1 MRGTTS
7 TISGGVTSSG
17 LTVSSGETLT
27 VNSGGEIVSATVED
41 GGSVV
46 VVSGGVQ
53 SATTILSGGTETVSG
68 SATSDLI
75 FGALNTVSKVS
86 GVFTSETVAS
96 GGTFL
101 LQNGNSAIGTTVLSG
116 GLLVVSGADNEA
128 NNTVLSGGTLDLDS
142 PKAVISGSL
151 TFAASGGT
159 LEVSVLADSGD
170 GDQAVASGF
179 TSGDKIDITALASAG
194 TTLSQVVSGGNTV
207 ANVISGGSTVESFTF
222 SGTAISGNLAL
233 TADSGGDAEI
243 IFSSAAA
250 PVGSTTSVTTSTASG
265 TFTETSGNTL
275 LVLSGGSV
283 SAATI
288 DSGGFLVVSGGADL
302 AATILSGGTETVSA
316 GSAFNDVI
324 SGNLVVASGGV
335 ESDAIISAGGSATI
349 LGSATGDQIF
359 GVLSTVSGGAATL
372 TGETVEASG
381 TFNLFNG
388 DTANN
393 TTVLSGGTFN
403 VSGAD
408 LAADNIAL
416 SGGGTLDLQS
426 PKAAIGGSLTFSGG
440 DNTLEAT
447 AIASSGLG
455 DQAVISGFST
465 TDKIDV
471 TAIGAA
477 GATLG
482 VVTSGGNNVAT
493 ITSGSDSESFI
504 FSGTS
509 TYTNVTLQLETDGSG
524 SGGVDLVFNPDAVA
538 FTVGSGTTSAG
549 LTVASGETLTVQSG
563 GTVSAT
569 TVQSGGSL
577 VVSGSDHAA
586 IVSAGGAETVFGSAT
601 GDQIAG
607 GVTVDGEA
615 THETVLSNGALVVN
629 NGVVSSS
636 TISASGNETV
646 ANSGSATGDLIFG
659 STTVMSAT
667 VTSET
672 VESGGVLTLNAGGVD
687 VSTTILAGGTE
698 IISAATGSATVTGD
712 QIFGTVLTVSGDS
725 GVFTNETVFSGGVLN
740 LFNSNDAT
748 NTLVLSG
755 GTLNLSGHETATN
768 TTLSG
773 GAVLDLQSPKATL
786 SGSLIFAGGGNT
798 LELTDTTDAGDGDLA
813 VMSGFSST
821 DKIDLTSA
829 AFVGSALTLSPV
841 SVVSG
846 NTVVDVLSAG
856 SEVETFTFAGTS
868 LGGAATLVSD
878 GNGGEDLE
886 ILPVSVTTSVTTST
900 ASGAFTETATN
911 TLLVLSGGSVS
922 AATIDAGGFLTVS
935 GGADFAATILSGG
948 LETVST
954 GSATGDQIFGS
965 AIVDGGTVTNETVLS
980 GGVLA
985 ISGAAF
991 VSNVTLSSGGVVDL
1005 ASPGAVVS
1013 GSLTFAGGGN
1023 TLEAGAIA
1031 TTGNG
1036 DQAVISGFSS
1046 SDKID
1051 VTGISPAGATLSF
1064 ATNGN
1069 GNEVVTINGTS
1080 SSESFIFS
1088 TPGATNSST
1097 LSLIK
1102 DGTGGVDLILDTTPV
1117 VTFTSLGGS
1126 TNQATQIVN
1135 GTVNTAVDPEAVGST
1150 VSVFEGNTVVGTGTV
1165 GANGFFSAKVTFPND
1180 NGTNVLTA
1188 SDSDAA
1194 GNTGVTSQPLTF
1206 NVNTTAAAFT
1216 PGNLVISIS
1225 GDGAGSGVVG
1235 DNQASPITLEQITTS
1250 GAFVSQLVLP
1260 QTTTVVNGVT
1270 ENAISGE
1277 FGSSSEG
1284 SLQLSADGHSLVIAG
1299 YGVNAQTFNEGGA
1312 AVFGTTALA
1321 QTTSI
1326 QGGPF
1331 TAVPRVIADINA
1343 DGVVDTSTA
1352 LFNVFNENNPRSVA
1366 TVNGSSFIISGQ
1378 GLKGDTTQ
1386 GVFVA
1391 QDGASTATSI
1401 DDATDTRVAEIV
1413 NGQLFVSVNS
1423 TQGPTDGTTGILNFG
1438 SSVPTSSTTPTMLQG
1453 LSNSVVLTAATA
1465 NTVNSSDIGTS
1476 VNLSPE
1482 SFFFANADTLYVA
1495 DGGDPK
1501 EGGIGDGGLQ
1511 KWVFDTTTSQWN
1523 LAYTLSTGLN
1533 LIPNTDSTSNGDTGL
1548 IGLTGQVVGNNV
1560 ELFATTEPLNDLGQT
1575 AVVSITDSLG
1585 ATSVAAGESFTT
1597 VLTASPGEN
1606 IRGISFAPT
1615 PFAPTITGTVAGQK
1629 TASEAPVAPFSG
1641 VTIADQNG
1649 NAIDTLTITVGG
1661 SGGTLAD
1668 GAGFHGLATTAT
1680 TGIYT
1685 LSGTAASITSELD
1698 ALVFTP
1704 TAGAPNTSSISTFTL
1719 SDLSSAFATPTTD
1732 STTSVVDTDPAV
1744 APTITGTHTT
1754 DTTSEAA
1761 VKPFSGVTIGDT
1773 NSGATDTLT
1782 ITVGGTGGT
1791 LSGAGLSGGA
1801 GGVYTITGSAAVVT
1815 NDLDA
1820 LSFAPKAGTPNT
1832 SSTSTFTLS
1841 DKSSAFATATVN
1853 AATSVVDTDPAAPPK
1868 ITAVTPSVV
1877 ENGQSTEIG
1886 TVSPG
1891 IAGAMLSLQQTGGVG
1906 TLSLVTVSGVEEVIY
1921 TAPKSVSAGMLD
1933 NVSYTITDQFGDM
1946 ATGSNTVPVAPAP
1959 DAIDVGHTG
1968 GAVNVGNTSS
1978 AIDGRAGSEN
1988 IHAGNGNDVV
1998 FAGPND
2004 AINLGNGSDTVLGG
2018 SNDTIQAGNG
2028 TDNISTGANANI
2040 ALGNGNDTI
2049 TAGTGSSVFAGNG
2062 RDTVT
2067 AGANSTITLGNGN
2080 NAITE
2085 GAGSSVF
2092 AGNGNDTVTA
2102 GADST
2107 IILGNG
2113 NNTITEGAGSS
2124 VFAGNGNDTVTAG
2137 ANSTVTLGSG
2147 NDTVFAGMSE
2157 MFTFGNGHD
2166 TVAFSAAT
2174 PAALGAQTIS
2184 GFSAQHDQ
2192 IDFNPALFANFAAV
2206 LHDATQRGANTII
2219 TAAPGDS
2226 VTLLNVAMTSLTA
2239 NNVHT

>member
-1 MRGTTS
+1 MSGTTS

-17 LTVSSGETLT
+17 LTVISGETLT
-27 VNSGGEIVSATVED
+27 VNSGGEIVSATVD
-41 GGSVV
+41 NGGSVI

-75 FGALNTVSKVS
+75 FGMLNTVSKVS
-86 GVFTSETVAS
+86 GVFTNETVES

-101 LQNGNSAIGTTVLSG
+101 LQNGNSAIGATVLG
-116 GLLVVSGADNEA
+116 GGVLVVSGADNEA
-128 NNTVLSGGTLDLDS
+128 NNTVLSGGTLNLDS

-170 GDQAVASGF
+170 GDLAVASGF

-222 SGTAISGNLAL
+222 SGTALSGNLAL
-233 TADSGGDAEI
+233 VADSSGDAEI

-265 TFTETSGNTL
+265 TFTETSGDTL

-283 SAATI
+283 SATI
-288 DSGGFLVVSGGADL
+288 VDGGGFLVVSGGVDT
-302 AATILSGGTETVSA
+302 AATVSSGGTETVSV
-316 GSAFNDVI
+316 GSASNDAI
-324 SGNLVVASGGV
+324 LSGGNLVVASGGV
-335 ESDAIISAGGSATI
+335 ESDALISAGGTETV
-349 LGSATGDQIF
+349 LGSAIGDQIF
-359 GVLSTVSGGAATL
+359 GVVSTVSGGTAVL
-372 TGETVEASG
+372 NSETVENGG
-381 TFNLFNG
+381 TFNLLNG

-408 LAADNIAL
+408 LAANNIVL

-426 PKAAIGGSLTFSGG
+426 PKAVIGGSLTFSGG

-455 DQAVISGFST
+455 DRAVISGFST
-465 TDKIDV
+465 TDKIDI
-471 TAIGAA
+471 TTIGAA
-477 GATLG
+477 GASLN
-482 VVTSGGNNVAT
+482 VVASGGNNVAT

-509 TYTNVTLQLETDGSG
+509 TYTDSTLQLESDG
-524 SGGVDLVFNPDAVA
+524 SGGVDLVFNPNAVA
-538 FTVGSGTTSAG
+538 LTVGSGTTSTG

-607 GVTVDGEA
+607 GVTIDGQATNEA
-615 THETVLSNGALVVN
+615 VLSNGALVVN
-629 NGVVSSS
+629 GGVNSAA
-636 TISASGNETV
+636 TISSGGAETV
-646 ANSGSATGDLIFG
+646 TNSGSTSDDQIFG
-659 STTVMSAT
+659 SATVTGAT

-712 QIFGTVLTVSGDS
+712 QIFGTVSTVSGDS
-725 GVFTNETVFSGGVLN
+725 GVFTSETVFSGGVLN

-748 NTLVLSG
+748 NTLVSSG
-755 GTLNLSGHETATN
+755 GTLNLSGHETATD

-798 LELTDTTDAGDGDLA
+798 LEFTDTTDAGDGDLA
-813 VMSGFSST
+813 LMSGFSST

-868 LGGAATLVSD
+868 LGGTVTLVSD

-900 ASGAFTETATN
+900 ATGALTETATN

-922 AATIDAGGFLTVS
+922 AATVDAGGFLTVS

-985 ISGAAF
+985 ISGVAS

-1023 TLEAGAIA
+1023 TLEASAIA
-1031 TTGNG
+1031 TIGNG

-1088 TPGATNSST
+1088 TPAAFNSST

-1135 GTVNTAVDPEAVGST
+1135 GTVNTTADPEAIGST

-1165 GANGFFSAKVTFPND
+1165 GANGFFSANVTFPND
-1180 NGTNVLTA
+1180 NGPNVLTA
-1188 SDSDAA
+1188 SDTDAA

-1216 PGNLVISIS
+1216 PGNLVISVS
-1225 GDGAGSGVVG
+1225 GDGAGNGVFG

-1284 SLQLSADGHSLVIAG
+1284 LLQLSADGHSLVIAG
-1299 YGVNAQTFNEGGA
+1299 YGVNAETFNEGGA

-1321 QTTSI
+1321 QSTSI
-1326 QGGPF
+1326 QGGPL
-1331 TAVPRVIADINA
+1331 TAVSRVIADINA

-1366 TVNGSSFIISGQ
+1366 TVDGSSFIISGQ

-1401 DDATDTRVAEIV
+1401 NDATDTRVAEIV

-1438 SSVPTSSTTPTMLQG
+1438 SSVPTSATTPTMLQG

-1465 NTVNSSDIGTS
+1465 NTVNGADIGTS

-1511 KWVFDTTTSQWN
+1511 KWIFDTATSQWN

-1548 IGLTGQVVGNNV
+1548 IGITGQVVGNNV

-1575 AVVSITDSLG
+1575 AVVSITDSLS
-1585 ATSVAAGESFTT
+1585 ATSAAAGESFTT

-1629 TASEAPVAPFSG
+1629 TASEASVTPFSG

-1661 SGGTLAD
+1661 GGGTLAD
-1668 GAGFHGLATTAT
+1668 GVGFNGLATTAT

-1761 VKPFSGVTIGDT
+1761 VKPFSGVTIGDS
-1773 NSGATDTLT
+1773 NSGATNTLT

-1791 LSGAGLSGGA
+1791 LSGTGLSGGA

-1815 NDLDA
+1815 NELDA

-1841 DKSSAFATATVN
+1841 DTSSAFAAATVN
-1853 AATSVVDTDPAAPPK
+1853 TATSVVDTDPAAPPK

-1886 TVSPG
+1886 TVTPG

-1921 TAPKSVSAGMLD
+1921 TAPKSVSASMLD
-1933 NVSYTITDQFGDM
+1933 NVSYTITDQFGDVT
-1946 ATGSNTVPVAPAP
+1946 TGSNTVPVAPAP
-1959 DAIDVGHTG
+1959 DAIDVGRTG
-1968 GAVNVGNTSS
+1968 GAVNVSNTSS

-1988 IHAGNGNDVV
+1988 IQAGNGNDVV

-2018 SNDTIQAGNG
+2018 SNDTIRAGNG

-2049 TAGTGSSVFAGNG
+2049 TAGTGSSVSAGNG
-2062 RDTVT
+2062 KYTVTAGANSTITLGNGNNTVTEGAGSSVSAGNGNDTVT

-2080 NAITE
+2080 
-2085 GAGSSVF
+2085 
-2092 AGNGNDTVTA
+2092 
-2102 GADST
+2102 
-2107 IILGNG
+2107 
-2113 NNTITEGAGSS
+2113 
-2124 VFAGNGNDTVTAG
+2124 
-2137 ANSTVTLGSG
+2137 
-2147 NDTVFAGMSE
+2147 DTVFAGMSG
-2157 MFTFGNGHD
+2157 MFTFGNGQD

-2184 GFSAQHDQ
+2184 GFNAQHDQ
-2192 IDFNPALFANFAAV
+2192 IDFNPALFVNFAAV

-2219 TAAPGDS
+2219 TAAPGDT

>member
-1 MRGTTS
+1 M
-7 TISGGVTSSG
+7 
-17 LTVSSGETLT
+17 
-27 VNSGGEIVSATVED
+27 
-41 GGSVV
+41 
-46 VVSGGVQ
+46 
-53 SATTILSGGTETVSG
+53 
-68 SATSDLI
+68 
-75 FGALNTVSKVS
+75 
-86 GVFTSETVAS
+86 
-96 GGTFL
+96 
-101 LQNGNSAIGTTVLSG
+101 
-116 GLLVVSGADNEA
+116 
-128 NNTVLSGGTLDLDS
+128 
-142 PKAVISGSL
+142 
-151 TFAASGGT
+151 
-159 LEVSVLADSGD
+159 
-170 GDQAVASGF
+170 
-179 TSGDKIDITALASAG
+179 
-194 TTLSQVVSGGNTV
+194 
-207 ANVISGGSTVESFTF
+207 
-222 SGTAISGNLAL
+222 
-233 TADSGGDAEI
+233 
-243 IFSSAAA
+243 
-250 PVGSTTSVTTSTASG
+250 
-265 TFTETSGNTL
+265 
-275 LVLSGGSV
+275 
-283 SAATI
+283 
-288 DSGGFLVVSGGADL
+288 
-302 AATILSGGTETVSA
+302 
-316 GSAFNDVI
+316 
-324 SGNLVVASGGV
+324 
-335 ESDAIISAGGSATI
+335 
-349 LGSATGDQIF
+349 
-359 GVLSTVSGGAATL
+359 
-372 TGETVEASG
+372 
-381 TFNLFNG
+381 
-388 DTANN
+388 
-393 TTVLSGGTFN
+393 
-403 VSGAD
+403 
-408 LAADNIAL
+408 
-416 SGGGTLDLQS
+416 
-426 PKAAIGGSLTFSGG
+426 
-440 DNTLEAT
+440 
-447 AIASSGLG
+447 
-455 DQAVISGFST
+455 
-465 TDKIDV
+465 
-471 TAIGAA
+471 
-477 GATLG
+477 
-482 VVTSGGNNVAT
+482 
-493 ITSGSDSESFI
+493 
-504 FSGTS
+504 
-509 TYTNVTLQLETDGSG
+509 
-524 SGGVDLVFNPDAVA
+524 
-538 FTVGSGTTSAG
+538 
-549 LTVASGETLTVQSG
+549 
-563 GTVSAT
+563 
-569 TVQSGGSL
+569 
-577 VVSGSDHAA
+577 
-586 IVSAGGAETVFGSAT
+586 
-601 GDQIAG
+601 
-607 GVTVDGEA
+607 
-615 THETVLSNGALVVN
+615 
-629 NGVVSSS
+629 
-636 TISASGNETV
+636 
-646 ANSGSATGDLIFG
+646 
-659 STTVMSAT
+659 
-667 VTSET
+667 
-672 VESGGVLTLNAGGVD
+672 
-687 VSTTILAGGTE
+687 
-698 IISAATGSATVTGD
+698 
-712 QIFGTVLTVSGDS
+712 
-725 GVFTNETVFSGGVLN
+725 
-740 LFNSNDAT
+740 
-748 NTLVLSG
+748 
-755 GTLNLSGHETATN
+755 
-768 TTLSG
+768 
-773 GAVLDLQSPKATL
+773 
-786 SGSLIFAGGGNT
+786 
-798 LELTDTTDAGDGDLA
+798 
-813 VMSGFSST
+813 
-821 DKIDLTSA
+821 
-829 AFVGSALTLSPV
+829 
-841 SVVSG
+841 
-846 NTVVDVLSAG
+846 
-856 SEVETFTFAGTS
+856 
-868 LGGAATLVSD
+868 
-878 GNGGEDLE
+878 
-886 ILPVSVTTSVTTST
+886 
-900 ASGAFTETATN
+900 
-911 TLLVLSGGSVS
+911 
-922 AATIDAGGFLTVS
+922 
-935 GGADFAATILSGG
+935 
-948 LETVST
+948 
-954 GSATGDQIFGS
+954 
-965 AIVDGGTVTNETVLS
+965 
-980 GGVLA
+980 
-985 ISGAAF
+985 
-991 VSNVTLSSGGVVDL
+991 
-1005 ASPGAVVS
+1005 
-1013 GSLTFAGGGN
+1013 
-1023 TLEAGAIA
+1023 
-1031 TTGNG
+1031 
-1036 DQAVISGFSS
+1036 
-1046 SDKID
+1046 
-1051 VTGISPAGATLSF
+1051 
-1064 ATNGN
+1064 
-1069 GNEVVTINGTS
+1069 
-1080 SSESFIFS
+1080 
-1088 TPGATNSST
+1088 
-1097 LSLIK
+1097 SLIK

-1117 VTFTSLGGS
+1117 VAFTSLGGS

-1135 GTVNTAVDPEAVGST
+1135 GTVNTAVDPKAIGSA

-1165 GANGFFSAKVTFPND
+1165 GANGFFSANVTFPND

-1188 SDSDAA
+1188 SDTDAA

-1225 GDGAGSGVVG
+1225 GDGAGNGVFG

-1321 QTTSI
+1321 QSTSI

-1331 TAVPRVIADINA
+1331 TAVSRVIADINA

-1438 SSVPTSSTTPTMLQG
+1438 PTVPTSTATPTLLQG

-1511 KWVFDTTTSQWN
+1511 KWVFDTTTSHWN

-1548 IGLTGQVVGNNV
+1548 IGLTGEVVGNNV

-1575 AVVSITDSLG
+1575 AVVSITDSLS
-1585 ATSVAAGESFTT
+1585 ATSAAAGESFTT

-1921 TAPKSVSAGMLD
+1921 SAPKSVSAGVLD

-1946 ATGSNTVPVAPAP
+1946 ATGSNTVPVAPVP
-1959 DAIDVGHTG
+1959 DAIDVGRTG
-1968 GAVNVGNTSS
+1968 GVVKVSNTSS

-1988 IHAGNGNDVV
+1988 IQAGNGNDVV

-2004 AINLGNGSDTVLGG
+2004 AINLGNGGDTVLGG
-2018 SNDTIQAGNG
+2018 SNDTIRAGNG
-2028 TDNISTGANANI
+2028 TDNISTGANANV

-2049 TAGTGSSVFAGNG
+2049 TAGTGSLVFAGNG
-2062 RDTVT
+2062 GDAVT
-2067 AGANSTITLGNGN
+2067 AGANSTIALGNGN
-2080 NAITE
+2080 NTITE
-2085 GAGSSVF
+2085 GAGSSVS

-2137 ANSTVTLGSG
+2137 ANSTITLGNG
-2147 NDTVFAGMSE
+2147 NDTVFAGMSD
-2157 MFTFGNGHD
+2157 MFSFGNGHD

-2174 PAALGAQTIS
+2174 PDALGAQTIS
-2184 GFSAQHDQ
+2184 GFNAQHDQ